1 MGLIPKG
8 RKFSKIFK
16 IRLKNEK
23 QVEHRTINLIYGNY
37 GLKAMSTGILTI
49 KHFEILRLC
58 IRRGFKKKGKF
69 WFRAVP
75 YTFITK
81 KPLEVRMGKGKGPFK
96 QWVCPVKIG
105 QIILEFRFPK
115 RGSKKK
121 KIF

>member
-1 MGLIPKG
+1 M
-8 RKFSKIFK
+8 
-16 IRLKNEK
+16 
-23 QVEHRTINLIYGNY
+23 
-37 GLKAMSTGILTI
+37 TI

-121 KIF
+121 NFLEILSLIRKCRKRLPIKCQVVSRSKKLLKNDLEKNFNKIF